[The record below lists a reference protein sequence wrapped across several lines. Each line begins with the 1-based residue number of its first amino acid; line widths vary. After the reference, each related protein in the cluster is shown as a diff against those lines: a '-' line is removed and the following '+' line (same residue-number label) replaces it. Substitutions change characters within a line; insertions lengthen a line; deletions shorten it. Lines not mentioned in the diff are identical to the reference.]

1 LRYLVHLT
9 APGLD
14 LIGAGEPVLPG
25 ISFGHNGHSAF
36 SMTIFPTDQEDLIV
50 YETDSADPDL
60 YRFGGGQ
67 ERMRLLAETVPVKG
81 VPDQEIHLRFTRHG
95 PVVHEDAAR
104 TRAFAIRTVWL
115 EPGSA
120 AYLASLGSMEAR
132 DPEAFERAIRHW
144 NVPPGNQVYADV
156 AGNIAWYASGLVP
169 RRPNHDG
176 LLPVP
181 GDGRY
186 EWDGFHDPSELP
198 RSVNPASGFVATAN
212 EMNLP
217 PDFPSEEVK
226 IGYEWFE
233 YSRADRIKAVLAE
246 DTAHT
251 LEGVDAAANRRPVA
265 PGTRVLKLLRREG
278 ASSPALDLLAGWDG
292 HLHEDSAP
300 AALFEVWWTRH
311 LKPALLA
318 RAAPDPT
325 VRALLPPGDHETLLA
340 ALEKPGLRPWVPDER
355 HRTELL
361 LSTLADADETC
372 RSLLGADPRA
382 GAGAPCTT
390 AISSTL

>member
-217 PDFPSEEVK
+217 PDFPPEEVK

-251 LEGVDAAANRRPVA
+251 LEGSMRLQTDD
-265 PGTRVLKLLRREG
+265 LSL
-278 ASSPALDLLAGWDG
+278 PALA
-292 HLHEDSAP
+292 
-300 AALFEVWWTRH
+300 
-311 LKPALLA
+311 
-318 RAAPDPT
+318 
-325 VRALLPPGDHETLLA
+325 
-340 ALEKPGLRPWVPDER
+340 
-355 HRTELL
+355 
-361 LSTLADADETC
+361 C
-372 RSLLGADPRA
+372 
-382 GAGAPCTT
+382 
-390 AISSTL
+390 